1 MTPSENLLEAGGAK
15 EKLLGQKQ
23 DRSGNMERPKH
34 VSDIHE
40 SKSSQWDEKLATW
53 YSEYSEDRLVLHEK

>member
-40 SKSSQWDEKLATW
+40 SKSSQ
-53 YSEYSEDRLVLHEK
+53 